1 MLLWFFSA
9 EPYINEYISVCSCHL
24 SADVSALYFKKYV
37 TISEFILSSLCSTL
51 DVLINMLL

>member
-1 MLLWFFSA
+1 MSIFQFAVAICLQMLVLF
-9 EPYINEYISVCSCHL
+9 ILKN
-24 SADVSALYFKKYV
+24 V